1 MEPQM
6 DLVLEHAHS
15 PDGRATNRHV
25 GGARVL
31 IVEDDPWIS
40 TVTRELLADE
50 GFEATSASDGKRGLR
65 LAERLRPDVVLL
77 DVGLPRVDGGQLLQR
92 LRAHNSLQNTPV
104 IVISSR
110 AGALNDTVVAL
121 ANRVMRKP
129 IDLTELIDAIR
140 QAVSGEEDRYVSDV
154 LQSLGSEAVR

>member
-1 MEPQM
+1 
-6 DLVLEHAHS
+6 
-15 PDGRATNRHV
+15 
-25 GGARVL
+25 
-31 IVEDDPWIS
+31 
-40 TVTRELLADE
+40 
-50 GFEATSASDGKRGLR
+50 
-65 LAERLRPDVVLL
+65 
-77 DVGLPRVDGGQLLQR
+77 
-92 LRAHNSLQNTPV
+92 LQNTPV
-104 IVISSR
+104 IVISGR